1 MDSFKYIDFTG
12 LHLISVKE
20 VANDTRI
27 IVYMIDPIHALY
39 LVQGS
44 GGYADIIAN
53 VYMQAHVENTKTR
66 DETGH
71 VCTRQVSYRTFLS
84 LVSMK
89 TCIYVYL
96 SLKKEEKKKKKTQI
110 CNNHVLVCTAICYLY
125 ISSVEQPQP
134 W

>member
-96 SLKKEEKKKKKTQI
+96 SLKKEEEKKKRKKRHKYVI
-110 CNNHVLVCTAICYLY
+110 IMC
-125 ISSVEQPQP
+125 
-134 W
+134 